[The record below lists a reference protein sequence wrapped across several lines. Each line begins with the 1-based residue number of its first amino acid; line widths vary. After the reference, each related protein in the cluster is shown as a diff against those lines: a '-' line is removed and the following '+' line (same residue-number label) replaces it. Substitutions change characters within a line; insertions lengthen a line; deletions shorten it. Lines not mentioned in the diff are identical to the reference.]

1 MERMTE
7 NPFAVREKKPGWVK
21 PIVDYWTAEEA
32 KKRMKYPHLRFPYEA
47 IPEGR
52 FKELVDKACE
62 GGLSPGLVVPS
73 LMALT
78 SSLPVY
84 ERMEGA
90 RINLYVCLLA
100 MVGAGKDTAIDRAI
114 EVLGLGNEGAFY
126 TEYSPNG
133 DRAVATLLGEKPPR
147 KGEDRPQPGFFRHC
161 IITREL
167 DDTLHKA
174 KSESSSVLQ
183 IMQHLYDK
191 SIKTFP
197 DTKRKTIERVNCR
210 LSWLTAL
217 PVGGDG
223 EIDESAFSEAFG
235 RSTGRGLLSRIV
247 FGFSEERF
255 DRRKSRNW
263 KPPVQVLG
271 VTTEIE
277 ASIFDTL
284 DAEGEP
290 KKGGL
295 SPAVFKTIVTELMEA
310 NVEGFEPG
318 VEDQYLAWEPNKDAS
333 GRDTYHVLKAALIST
348 LLSGRRKIAQDD
360 WEFALEFMA
369 WQEALWQVF
378 AASKA
383 KDTPQ
388 AQFNETVIRQMEQA
402 TAKMVAKGKTPE
414 ECWIRWRGMSNSLK
428 WYRHGL
434 DVERTIDNLV
444 KAGALVYQI
453 EEDENGKQSTNK
465 KYVRVP

>member
-1 MERMTE
+1 MARLTGIPM
-7 NPFAVREKKPGWVK
+7 AMQEKKPGWAK
-21 PIVDYWTAEEA
+21 DWVDYWTAEEA
-32 KKRMKYPHLRFPYEA
+32 KKRMNYPQLRFPYEA
-47 IPEGR
+47 IPAGR

-78 SSLPVY
+78 SSLPVHD
-84 ERMEGA
+84 RMEGA
-90 RINLYVCLLA
+90 RINFYVCLLA

-114 EVLGLGNEGAFY
+114 EVLGLGNDGVFY

-133 DRAVATLLGEKPPR
+133 DRAVATLLGEKPPK
-147 KGEDRPQPGFFRHC
+147 KGEDRPQSGFSRHC
-161 IITREL
+161 IVTREL

-191 SIKTFP
+191 NDKTFP
-197 DTKRKTIERVNCR
+197 DSKRKTIERVNCR
-210 LSWLTAL
+210 LSWLSAL

-235 RSTGRGLLSRIV
+235 RSTGRGLLSRMV

-263 KPPVQVLG
+263 KPPVRVSA
-271 VTTEIE
+271 VVTEIDE
-277 ASIFDTL
+277 SIFDTL
-284 DAEGEP
+284 DVGGGS
-290 KKGGL
+290 KKQSL
-295 SPAVFKTIVTELMEA
+295 SPAVFKTIDTELMEA
-310 NVEGFEPG
+310 NVGGFEPG
-318 VEDQYLAWEPNKDAS
+318 VEDQYLVWEPTKDAS
-333 GRDTYHVLKAALIST
+333 GRDTYHVLKAAIICA
-348 LLSGRRKIAQDD
+348 LLSGRKKIAQDD
-360 WEFALEFMA
+360 WNFAVKFMG
-369 WQEALWQVF
+369 WQEAIWKVF

-388 AQFNETVIRQMEQA
+388 AQFNEEVMRKMVEA
-402 TAKMVAKGKTPE
+402 TAKMAAKGKTPE
-414 ECWIRWRGMSNSLK
+414 ECFVRWRAMSNDLK
-428 WYRHGL
+428 WFRHGL

-444 KAGALVYQI
+444 KMGALVYQI
-453 EEDENGKQSTNK
+453 EEDENGKQSINK

>member
-7 NPFAVREKKPGWVK
+7 IPFAIREKKPGWAK

-32 KKRMKYPHLRFPYEA
+32 KKRLKYPHLRFPYEA

-78 SSLPVY
+78 SSLPVND
-84 ERMEGA
+84 RMEGA

-100 MVGAGKDTAIDRAI
+100 MVGAGKDTAIDRALGA
-114 EVLGLGNEGAFY
+114 LGLNNEGAFY

-133 DRAVATLLGEKPPR
+133 DRAVATLLGEKPPKR
-147 KGEDRPQPGFFRHC
+147 GDDHPQPGFSRHC
-161 IITREL
+161 IVTREL

-183 IMQHLYDK
+183 ILQHLYDK
-191 SIKTFP
+191 SAKTFP

-217 PVGGDG
+217 PVGSDG
-223 EIDESAFSEAFG
+223 EIDESAFSDAFG
-235 RSTGRGLLSRIV
+235 RSTGRGLLSRMV
-247 FGFSEERF
+247 FGFAEERF

-263 KPPVQVLG
+263 KASVQASE
-271 VTTEIE
+271 VTTEIDS
-277 ASIFDTL
+277 SIFDTL
-284 DAEGEP
+284 DVTAEP
-290 KKGGL
+290 KKGGV
-295 SPAVFKTIVTELMEA
+295 SPTIFKTIVTELTA
-310 NVEGFEPG
+310 ADVEGFEPG
-318 VEDQYLAWEPNKDAS
+318 VEDQYLGWEPKKDVS
-333 GRDTYHVLKAALIST
+333 GRDTYHVLKVALIST
-348 LLSGRRKIAQDD
+348 LLSGRKRIAQHD
-360 WEFALEFMA
+360 WDFALSFMA

-388 AQFNETVIRQMEQA
+388 AQFNETVVRQIEQT

-414 ECWIRWRGMSNSLK
+414 ECWIRWRGMSNDRK

-453 EEDENGKQSTNK
+453 EDDENGKQSTNK